1 MTGLINMKQ
10 DGGLIRNWQL
20 HHLTLPDIEGFEEQF
35 LTTFPSALLDP
46 GPLKFSGT
54 VVEDSAG
61 RYKPGWH
68 MISSYICSIDRVRG
82 VIETMNTIYK
92 VIDEGNDELPDMGN
106 DILNVLYKDPK

>member
-35 LTTFPSALLDP
+35 LATFPSALLDP

-54 VVEDSAG
+54 VVEDST
-61 RYKPGWH
+61 
-68 MISSYICSIDRVRG
+68 DR
-82 VIETMNTIYK
+82 
-92 VIDEGNDELPDMGN
+92 
-106 DILNVLYKDPK
+106 

>member
-1 MTGLINMKQ
+1 MAGSINMKK

-20 HHLTLPDIEGFEEQF
+20 HHLTLPDIEGFKEKF
-35 LTTFPSALLDP
+35 LAAFPGALLDP
-46 GPLKFSGT
+46 GPLKLSGT

-68 MISSYICSIDRVRG
+68 MISSYICSIDRDRG

-92 VIDEGNDELPDMGN
+92 VIDEGNDEFPDIGYY
-106 DILNVLYKDPK
+106 ILIVLY